1 MLLFPELTVTITKH
15 LTIRKPLIP
24 GKDAPPVLRN
34 LIVSI
39 LTEEIKKEFTDIFS
53 QNCPKTQSQ
62 DANNNMRVITP
73 APLPRGNIAMVDD
86 NRPLFY
92 SAKEQRLLEYLQE
105 HRPAKQAQIVKF
117 FKEDVNPINDTTVK
131 ELLANL
137 GHRRAITTG
146 PDGYEVRR

>member
-1 MLLFPELTVTITKH
+1 M
-15 LTIRKPLIP
+15 
-24 GKDAPPVLRN
+24 LRN

-53 QNCPKTQSQ
+53 QNCPNNKTQN
-62 DANNNMRVITP
+62 ANNNIQAIEPV
-73 APLPRGNIAMVDD
+73 PLPRGNSAMVSD

-92 SAKEQRLLEYLQE
+92 SAKEQRLIDYLEE
-105 HRPAKQAQIVKF
+105 HGPAKQAQIVKF